1 MEALAGAGK
10 NIKAAFFFPGHKM
23 GKGLPVGLPGPFAG
37 TKGAESSDA
46 VWQYDV
52 PEIPEMDNLFAP
64 EVGGLVGPLD
74 LHGWVRVRLSC
85 CACSSCVLNPS
96 LGGLTPSHPHRAL

>member
-1 MEALAGAGK
+1 MEALATAGD

-23 GKGLPVGLPGPFAG
+23 GRGLPVGLPGPFARTRG
-37 TKGAESSDA
+37 RNGGRDP

-64 EVGGLVGPLD
+64 EVI
-74 LHGWVRVRLSC
+74 
-85 CACSSCVLNPS
+85 
-96 LGGLTPSHPHRAL
+96 

>member
-1 MEALAGAGK
+1 MWCVGWLTGPLFPPKHTLQAPIVEALTTAGN

-23 GKGLPVGLPGPFAG
+23 GRGLPVGLPGPFAG
-37 TKGAESSDA
+37 TKGAGARDP

-64 EVGGLVGPLD
+64 EVRGESVE
-74 LHGWVRVRLSC
+74 
-85 CACSSCVLNPS
+85 
-96 LGGLTPSHPHRAL
+96 LG